1 MGRKGGWAPR
11 WGKTQ
16 YQDGWTRSPRS
27 GHYRD
32 TLSLWV
38 LTSFG
43 TWLSLSL
50 GSPLALFLPWL
61 PLPCLGG
68 SIQVCVSSPAHV
80 SSSATGSHSLSS
92 ALSIYISLSLSPLC
106 LSASVCLHPLPKCP
120 SAPPCLYSSCPCLSV
135 LPPLWLPLSP
145 QAGVLP
151 TGTPSPGLHLPL
163 HLRLPLH
170 GSVPPRP
177 PHLLTL
183 LPPPPACS
191 DSEAQM
197 AGRSR
202 RSGCKHRAV
211 AASGTSYHPW
221 PRACP
226 AAVGHLAGLL
236 GTPTHPGGAFSSQV
250 LGQTTPLQSR
260 PCSAKWGLPATEGG
274 LVGGLSPAFLRT
286 SGKGTPDGSLSLPP
300 QGGVLLDV

>member
-27 GHYRD
+27 GHYTD

-43 TWLSLSL
+43 PWLSLSL

-80 SSSATGSHSLSS
+80 SSSTTGSHSLSS
-92 ALSIYISLSLSPLC
+92 ALSLCHPCVSLPPSVSIPSP
-106 LSASVCLHPLPKCP
+106 SVHLPLPV
-120 SAPPCLYSSCPCLSV
+120 SIPPVPASQSF
-135 LPPLWLPLSP
+135 PPLWLPLSP

-163 HLRLPLH
+163 RLRLPLH

-177 PHLLTL
+177 PHLLTPL
-183 LPPPPACS
+183 APPPACS

-260 PCSAKWGLPATEGG
+260 PCSAKWGLPAAEGG
-274 LVGGLSPAFLRT
+274 LVGGAVPCF
-286 SGKGTPDGSLSLPP
+286 P
-300 QGGVLLDV
+300 QDLGQGDP